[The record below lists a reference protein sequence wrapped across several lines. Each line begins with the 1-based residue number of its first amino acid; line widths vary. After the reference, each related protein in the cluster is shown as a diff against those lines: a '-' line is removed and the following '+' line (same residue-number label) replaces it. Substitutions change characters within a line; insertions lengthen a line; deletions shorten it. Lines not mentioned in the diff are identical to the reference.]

1 VADYDSQNVFARI
14 LRGELPALRVFEDD
28 QVICIMD
35 RFPQSDG
42 HTLVIPREA
51 AVTLFELSES
61 SLEAVARVTKRV
73 AAAVQKVTQAPGV
86 RLAQFNGPVA
96 GQTVP
101 HFHVHIIPMYEAGQL
116 RPHGREEGDDA
127 RLSALAEKISAALRG

>member
-1 VADYDSQNVFARI
+1 MADYDPHNIFARI
-14 LRGELPALRVFEDD
+14 LRGELPALQVYEDE

-51 AVTLFELSES
+51 AVTLFDLSEA

-73 AAAVQKVTQAPGV
+73 AAAVRQVTQAPGI

-101 HFHVHIIPMYEAGQL
+101 HFHMHIIPMYEAGQL
-116 RPHGREEGDDA
+116 RPHGREEGDEA
-127 RLSALAEKISAALRG
+127 RLNALAEQIRGAMRV